1 MMPLENSKHVV
12 NLFNH
17 VCNCWIFVTN
27 VHLCMSP
34 GDGLLVCSYTW
45 LAFPL
50 SEFCQRAH
58 YSHSFPL
65 FAFLFSQ
72 FFSQSTTYIR
82 RTLLKV
88 TTTETAFSSACTQ
101 LAKSWI
107 FVQFGRT
114 YALWFEWCHFTYCIY
129 EWVLYTFYCCPY
141 DYRIF
146 AIIRRTY
153 INF

>member
-107 FVQFGRT
+107 FVQSGRT
-114 YALWFEWCHFTYCIY
+114 LAGRFVWSQFTYC
-129 EWVLYTFYCCPY
+129 LFKGALHTFWS
-141 DYRIF
+141 
-146 AIIRRTY
+146 
-153 INF
+153 